1 MLIVLQ
7 LQGTVHRV
15 HYQLTQ
21 GINSSVL
28 PVLTVVHVCTK
39 QRTKVQMNNK
49 CTYGYRPYLF
59 FIKLYYIY

>member
-49 CTYGYRPYLF
+49 CTYGYVHIYSLL
-59 FIKLYYIY
+59 LYFDF